1 MHWWVG
7 TSGFSYP
14 KWRGYF
20 YPEDLPAADMLAH
33 YAGRLPSVE
42 LNNTFYRMP
51 KRDVLEGWASRV
63 PAGFRFAI
71 KASRRITHIKRLKEP
86 VGEVEFLYR
95 NLGVL
100 GDRLGIVLFQLPPT
114 LRKDVPRLL
123 GFLDLLPSGG
133 RAAVEFRHPS
143 WFEDDVFAAL
153 TERGLALCV
162 SDEEDPFPSLVRG
175 GTYGYLRLRRPE
187 YTDAELAHWVS
198 TARGLGW
205 TDVYAYFKH
214 EEAGA
219 GAALARRLLDAA
231 T

>member
-133 RAAVEFRHPS
+133 RAAVEFRIRGRRVRFVRAHQSIGAGGAVCANAPS
-143 WFEDDVFAAL
+143 HERRASSIIGSFAAV
-153 TERGLALCV
+153 T
-162 SDEEDPFPSLVRG
+162 
-175 GTYGYLRLRRPE
+175 
-187 YTDAELAHWVS
+187 
-198 TARGLGW
+198 
-205 TDVYAYFKH
+205 
-214 EEAGA
+214 
-219 GAALARRLLDAA
+219 ALAPPS
-231 T
+231 